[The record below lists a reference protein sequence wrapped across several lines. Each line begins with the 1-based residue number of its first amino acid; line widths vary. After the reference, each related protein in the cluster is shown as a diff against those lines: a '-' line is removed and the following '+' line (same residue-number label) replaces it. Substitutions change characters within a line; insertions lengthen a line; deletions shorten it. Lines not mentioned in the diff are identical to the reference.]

1 MLADANFTT
10 MAPTQ
15 FTHPDRKKLRFRP
28 FKALGHFRKL
38 VANKEDTEQVFHISE
53 CLPSKAFFEQAK
65 AFCASEKGRAL
76 MESEPFLPT
85 LLDDHET
92 LLKMPEGSVAHAY
105 VAFMRREGLT
115 AAGLVEESERVRRP
129 KYGDQME
136 WYGQRTRDTHDLVHV
151 LTGYGRDALGE
162 QCALAFSYGQDRG
175 WTALF
180 LAWAGALEIRRRVK
194 IDAPVF
200 KAVGEAQRMGTAAQ
214 RIIEQDVRALLA
226 EPLEAARA
234 RLGIKP
240 TTYYTKAHSVY
251 RSRGIDP
258 YNFLAKPVAA

>member
-1 MLADANFTT
+1 MSTKVILNP
-10 MAPTQ
+10 MAPIH
-15 FTHPDRKKLRFRP
+15 FTDPSRKRLKLRP
-28 FKALGHFRKL
+28 FKAMGHFRKL

-53 CLPSKAFFEQAK
+53 CLPSNGFFEQAK
-65 AFCASEKGRAL
+65 AFCASAKGRAL
-76 MESEPFLPT
+76 MESEPYLPAV
-85 LLDDHET
+85 LDDHET

-129 KYGDQME
+129 TYGDQLE
-136 WYGQRTRDTHDLVHV
+136 WYGKRTRDTHDLVHV

-162 QCALAFSYGQDRG
+162 QCALGFSYGQDRG

-194 IDAPVF
+194 VNAPVF

-240 TTYYTKAHSVY
+240 TTQYTQAHHVY
-251 RSRGIDP
+251 RARGIDP
-258 YNFLAKPVAA
+258 YNFLAAAA